1 MLTQLIGRI
10 IRLGEDKLSPEVI
23 DLNLKGSTA
32 NNQAVARLGLYIKLG
47 YKVYDIA

>member
-10 IRLGEDKLSPEVI
+10 IRIKEGKRTPEVI

-32 NNQAVARLGLYIKLG
+32 NNQATARAGLYLKLG
-47 YKVYDIA
+47 YKVHNLT